1 VRELG
6 LPTLIVQ
13 GGATRLPLRCIRGLL
28 RSAMPRAKF
37 EVVPDAGH
45 MLPITHRDRVNALI
59 AAHIHRNSD
68 FNGEHHAKPAA

>member
-1 VRELG
+1 
-6 LPTLIVQ
+6 
-13 GGATRLPLRCIRGLL
+13 
-28 RSAMPRAKF
+28 MPRAKF

>member
-1 VRELG
+1 MRDLG

-13 GGATRLPLRCIRGLL
+13 GGATRLPLRCICGLL
-28 RSAMPRAKF
+28 RSAMPQAKF

-68 FNGEHHAKPAA
+68 FNGEHHAKLAA